1 MEQVSGLGTVVVQ
14 VFAVVLVL
22 GAVVGEVFGVE
33 VVLVRQAGIQIGVVE
48 LLEELRL
55 EEWELSE
62 EFGEQVLQLVA
73 ELALEVEAELV

>member
-55 EEWELSE
+55 EE
-62 EFGEQVLQLVA
+62 
-73 ELALEVEAELV
+73 